1 MDTKL
6 TIRLSKSVIDKAKE
20 YASGQKRSLS
30 RIIETYL
37 NSLTSTTDAM
47 PDDEI
52 QISSFVKSMSTGVTL
67 PADLDAKKE
76 YADYLSRKH
85 Q

>member
-30 RIIETYL
+30 RIIEAYL
-37 NSLTSTTDAM
+37 NSLTSTTDAV
-47 PDDEI
+47 PNDEI

>member
-6 TIRLSKSVIDKAKE
+6 TIRLNRNVIEKAKE
-20 YASGQKRSLS
+20 YASSQKRSLS
-30 RIIETYL
+30 RIIEAYL
-37 NSLTSTTDAM
+37 NSLTSTTDAV
-47 PDDEI
+47 PNDEI
-52 QISSFVKSMSTGVTL
+52 QISSFVRNMSTGVSL
-67 PADLDAKKE
+67 PADLDPKKE